1 MSFECEYCSKIYSSK
16 GNLTKHQHTAK
27 FCLKLQN
34 KELDIEFKCDD
45 CNYISGL
52 KYDLSTHRKTCKN
65 KKKKLIKESKD
76 KDLQLA
82 LNKQQIKI
90 QQGII
95 AELKKEAFK
104 PKTTN
109 NNITYNVQMEYCKQ
123 HLAPYEEF
131 MKHAKKFIW
140 THFKTSHLLK
150 GVDGIVILLNK
161 ILPLDNPRYLLSFE
175 NSKQSFYRNNKNAIE
190 LDDKADKLLTDVHPM
205 IMEIVNEK
213 YREEINSTPL
223 NDTKTMQELSDVR
236 QSIVN
241 IKDRGSKERKKCVSA
256 ISDALCVSNTSMK
269 NNHLIEVE

>member
-1 MSFECEYCSKIYSSK
+1 
-16 GNLTKHQHTAK
+16 
-27 FCLKLQN
+27 
-34 KELDIEFKCDD
+34 
-45 CNYISGL
+45 
-52 KYDLSTHRKTCKN
+52 
-65 KKKKLIKESKD
+65 
-76 KDLQLA
+76 

-109 NNITYNVQMEYCKQ
+109 NNNNNITYNVQMEYCKQ

-131 MKHAKKFIW
+131 IKHAKKFIW

-161 ILPLDNPRYLLSFE
+161 ILPLDNPPYLLSFE
-175 NSKQSFYRNNKNAIE
+175 NSKQSFYRNNKNNIE

-223 NDTKTMQELSDVR
+223 SDTKTMQELSDVR

-256 ISDALCVSNTSMK
+256 ISESLCVSNTSMK
-269 NNHLIEVE
+269 IIR